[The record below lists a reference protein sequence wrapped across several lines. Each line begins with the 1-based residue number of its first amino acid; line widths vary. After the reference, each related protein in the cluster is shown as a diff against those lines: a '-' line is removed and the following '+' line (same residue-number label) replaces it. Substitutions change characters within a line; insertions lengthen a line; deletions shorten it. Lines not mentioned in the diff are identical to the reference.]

1 MYISEPDSLETH
13 FLHSHLPTGLLCSRK
28 NSEFLGLFVSFSVCF
43 SGSSNTRLC
52 LFSHFN
58 LAVMWL
64 TFSFSALHQMWSN
77 RSVTQRSPTPW
88 RSWRWWRRSAWRCR
102 SSEKTSTSS
111 SSGSPP
117 PSPTAPWLRWSVSPW
132 LNQSELFQ
140 LLLGGQL
147 KIFQIIYFW
156 GLWKIFAGDAYRR
169 NRIWKTNLSFN
180 KKKPEWKINMSLKT
194 RLNTQKWNRAKNNQ
208 DLKSS
213 NNHQSHKSLWST
225 PEAVSW
231 DAVCSVSN
239 TANLINSCFISWST
253 ETCVQCLNWENE
265 PLW

>member
-1 MYISEPDSLETH
+1 MYISEPESLETH
-13 FLHSHLPTGLLCSRK
+13 FLHSDLPSDLLCSRK

-43 SGSSNTRLC
+43 SWSSNTRLC

-117 PSPTAPWLRWSVSPW
+117 PSPTAPWLRWSVSRW
-132 LNQSELFQ
+132 LNQVWVISAPVRRTTQNTPDNLF
-140 LLLGGQL
+140 LR
-147 KIFQIIYFW
+147 FMEN
-156 GLWKIFAGDAYRR
+156 LWRSAGDAYRR
-169 NRIWKTNLSFN
+169 NHVWKTNLSFN
-180 KKKPEWKINMSLKT
+180 KKKPEWKISMSLKT
-194 RLNTQKWNRAKNNQ
+194 RLNT
-208 DLKSS
+208 
-213 NNHQSHKSLWST
+213 
-225 PEAVSW
+225 
-231 DAVCSVSN
+231 
-239 TANLINSCFISWST
+239 
-253 ETCVQCLNWENE
+253 
-265 PLW
+265 